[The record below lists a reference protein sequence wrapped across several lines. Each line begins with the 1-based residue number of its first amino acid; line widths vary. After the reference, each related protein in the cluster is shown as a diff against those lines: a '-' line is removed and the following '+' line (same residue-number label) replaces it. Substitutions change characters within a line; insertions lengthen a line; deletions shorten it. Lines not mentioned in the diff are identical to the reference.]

1 MMKITKNSVVT
12 INYTLTDEGGEVL
25 DTSKGREPLSYI
37 QGMGNIIPG
46 LESSLDGRSAGD
58 RFKVSVDPENAYGA
72 RDEKRV
78 VKVARERFEGVDDL
92 EVGMQFRAEGGS
104 GGSQIVTVTAVGE
117 DTVTVDA
124 NHPLAGKT
132 LNFDVEVV
140 NVREAT
146 AEEIS
151 HGHVH
156 GPGGAH

>member
-1 MMKITKNSVVT
+1 MKITKNSVVT

-104 GGSQIVTVTAVGE
+104 GGSQIVTITAVGE

-156 GPGGAH
+156 GPGGVH

>member
-1 MMKITKNSVVT
+1 MKIAKNSVVT

-25 DTSKGREPLSYI
+25 DTSEGREPLSYI
-37 QGMGNIIPG
+37 QGLGNIIPG
-46 LESSLDGRSAGD
+46 LESSLDGRAAGD
-58 RFKVSVDPENAYGA
+58 KFAISIQPAEAYGD
-72 RDEKRV
+72 RDESRV
-78 VKVARERFEGVDDL
+78 VKVARDRFAGVDDL

-104 GGSQIVTVTAVGE
+104 GGSQIVTVMAIE
-117 DTVTVDA
+117 QDTVTVDA

-140 NVREAT
+140 GVREAT
-146 AEEIS
+146 PDEIS